1 MEKTLCVTCEKP
13 KATLVCGVCESSI
26 CKKCAEFIEPNRF
39 AFLSK
44 LPKEFETGTFCH
56 PCFTEKA
63 IPAMENYDQT
73 MEQAKQV
80 SVFFK
85 TQSKET
91 RLIKRL
97 EEPVQVL
104 DCADHDETL
113 LRLAF
118 MAVKADYSV
127 LIDVDIVS
135 EKVRSGAYQ
144 TLKWRG
150 VGIPAHVDPAKLN
163 R

>member
-1 MEKTLCVTCEKP
+1 MEKSVCSSCHKP
-13 KATLVCGVCESSI
+13 KATLSCGICQTSI
-26 CKKCAEFIEPNRF
+26 CKKCAEFIEPDRL

-44 LPKEFETGTFCH
+44 LPAEFESGTFCH
-56 PCFTEKA
+56 PCFDEKVG
-63 IPAMENYDQT
+63 PALNDYDQT
-73 MEQAKQV
+73 IEQAKQV
-80 SVFFK
+80 AVFFK

-97 EEPVQVL
+97 EEPVIVEN
-104 DCADHDETL
+104 CADHDETL

-118 MAVKADYSV
+118 MAVKSNHSV

-150 VGIPAHVDPAKLN
+150 VGIPAVVDAAKLN